1 MERSTLISK
10 ILFLLVASYNIGCSN
25 WKEDDFICRINAF
38 DLVNQ
43 KCCEESLHTDSIFER
58 HEVLHSIRPDLFN
71 LSDGNFCLILQSKRT
86 KRIKKSMRLLY
97 ARYIYIYIYCVVLK
111 VEEEEDN
118 VYKRVESFHSISP

>member
-10 ILFLLVASYNIGCSN
+10 ILLLLVASYNIGCSN

-97 ARYIYIYIYCVVLK
+97 AYIYCVVLK
-111 VEEEEDN
+111 VEEEEDD